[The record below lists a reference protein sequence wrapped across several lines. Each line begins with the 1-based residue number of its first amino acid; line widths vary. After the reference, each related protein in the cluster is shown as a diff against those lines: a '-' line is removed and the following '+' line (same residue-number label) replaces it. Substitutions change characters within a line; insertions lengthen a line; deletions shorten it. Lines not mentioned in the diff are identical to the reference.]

1 MNIHR
6 KPDVLHQRLARR
18 SQRHAAQR
26 RPVEAE
32 RRIATLEALLHITQE
47 RMVADSLLLGTDST
61 HLPEPG
67 EITAQTRRS
76 DEAACAALA
85 ELTWTPA
92 ERVAFH
98 GMRADADGER

>member
-1 MNIHR
+1 MSTQPAQHACPQCAQTAALAAEMR
-6 KPDVLHQRLARR
+6 DRLRT
-18 SQRHAAQR
+18 
-26 RPVEAE
+26 VE
-32 RRIATLEALLHITQE
+32 ILLSITQE

-67 EITAQTRRS
+67 EITADTRRS

-85 ELTWTPA
+85 ERIWTPA

-98 GMRADADGER
+98 GMRADADGEQR